1 VPSLRLFPLAEDHG
15 GMIPLR
21 PANASGAYD
30 SAGRPDPSSFSG
42 SAFNLSVNIRHCSY
56 SYYIQRI
63 PLQGT
68 AKVPESSLL
77 QLGESNRHWPASGLN
92 R

>member
-1 VPSLRLFPLAEDHG
+1 
-15 GMIPLR
+15 MIPLR
-21 PANASGAYD
+21 PPNASGAYS
-30 SAGRPDPSSFSG
+30 SAERPDPSSFSG

-68 AKVPESSLL
+68 AKVPARCLIK
-77 QLGESNRHWPASGLN
+77 LGEQYRHWPASGLN
-92 R
+92 RLERHRAKNIFRI

>member
-1 VPSLRLFPLAEDHG
+1 
-15 GMIPLR
+15 MIPLR
-21 PANASGAYD
+21 PAKASGAYG

-42 SAFNLSVNIRHCSY
+42 SAFNLSVNMRHCSY

-68 AKVPESSLL
+68 AKVPARCLIK
-77 QLGESNRHWPASGLN
+77 LGEQYRHWPASGLN

>member
-1 VPSLRLFPLAEDHG
+1 
-15 GMIPLR
+15 MIALR

-30 SAGRPDPSSFSG
+30 SAGLRPFIPFPSL
-42 SAFNLSVNIRHCSY
+42 AFNLSVNMRHCSY

-68 AKVPESSLL
+68 AKVPARCLIK
-77 QLGESNRHWPASGLN
+77 LGEQYRHWPASGLIRLERHRAKN
-92 R
+92 IFRI